1 MTWYAGNNS
10 TNNGSFGWLFEA
22 AASAV
27 NLIGD
32 DITAGV
38 PVVGSPS
45 LAQEH
50 VFDGND
56 VTTGQPTVGA
66 SDIAQEHDL
75 NLTVTLSTTI
85 NADDITTGQPTLG
98 ASSIA
103 PRPCWQRHH
112 DRPANAITTMSED
125 ETFNADYCVWCAC
138 HWLWCNLRKTN
149 R

>member
-22 AASAV
+22 GAGAV

-45 LAQEH
+45 LTQEH

-66 SDIAQEHDL
+66 SDLHKSM
-75 NLTVTLSTTI
+75 NLL
-85 NADDITTGQPTLG
+85 L
-98 ASSIA
+98 
-103 PRPCWQRHH
+103 
-112 DRPANAITTMSED
+112 
-125 ETFNADYCVWCAC
+125 
-138 HWLWCNLRKTN
+138 
-149 R
+149 